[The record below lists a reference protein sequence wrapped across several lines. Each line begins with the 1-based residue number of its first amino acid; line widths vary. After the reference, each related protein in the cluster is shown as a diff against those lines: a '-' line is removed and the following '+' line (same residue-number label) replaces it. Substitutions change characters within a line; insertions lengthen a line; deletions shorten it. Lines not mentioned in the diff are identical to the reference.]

1 MRRKK
6 KVEDP
11 FDGMFD
17 SAVDP
22 FDGLVSLPAPTITVE
37 PKRDVFGDLIGG
49 VEPKKPK
56 MPMWPI

>member
-22 FDGLVSLPAPTITVE
+22 FDGLVSLSASTITVE
-37 PKRDVFGDLIGG
+37 PKRDVFGDLVTGI
-49 VEPKKPK
+49 EKIPK